1 MGLFSKATT
10 DPDRWVIVGLGNPG
24 PEYAETRHNAGAMVV
39 HLIAGRIGERFRSH
53 KSGCMVA
60 EGRLGLSKVAL
71 ARPMS
76 YMNLSGRPVRL
87 LMDFYKVPLERLV
100 VVHDEM
106 DIGFGEVRIKNGGG
120 TAGHN
125 GLKSLAS
132 NLSSKDFTRVR
143 VGVGR
148 PRNDAVDHVLDRF
161 SSSERKVLD
170 DLLADAADAVEA
182 VITDGVDRA
191 MTEINDRR
199 RR

>member
-1 MGLFSKATT
+1 MGLFSKTAT

-39 HLIAGRIGERFRSH
+39 HLIAHRLGERFRSH

-60 EGRLGLSKVAL
+60 EGRFAESKVAL

-76 YMNLSGRPVRL
+76 YMNLSGRPVRM
-87 LMDFYKVPLERLV
+87 LMDFYKVPIEQLI

-106 DIGFGEVRIKNGGG
+106 DIEFGQVRIKHGGG

-125 GLKSLAS
+125 GLKSVAS
-132 NLSSKDFTRVR
+132 SLSSKDFARVR

-161 SSSERKVLD
+161 SSAERKVLD
-170 DLLADAADAVEA
+170 DLLTEAADAVEA
-182 VITDGVDRA
+182 IITDGVDRA
-191 MTEINDRR
+191 MTDQNDRR

>member
-1 MGLFSKATT
+1 MGLFSKAVV
-10 DPDRWVIVGLGNPG
+10 DPDRWVIAGLGNPG
-24 PEYAETRHNAGAMVV
+24 SEYAETRHNAGAMVV
-39 HLIAGRIGERFRSH
+39 HLLADRMGERFRSH

-60 EGRLGLSKVAL
+60 EGRLAGTKVAL

-76 YMNLSGRPVRL
+76 YMNLSGRPIRL
-87 LMDFYKVPLERLV
+87 LMDFYKVPVERLL

-106 DIGFGEVRIKNGGG
+106 DIEFGEVRIKNGGG

-125 GLKSLAS
+125 GLKSVSSHLAT
-132 NLSSKDFTRVR
+132 KDFTRVR

-161 SSSERKVLD
+161 SGSERKQLE

-182 VITDGVDRA
+182 VIGDGLERA
-191 MTEINDRR
+191 MTEVNDRR